1 MAGTIAK
8 LAAVLMAVVTLV
20 DPNLSLATDYYI
32 KPAQVD
38 LIQILA
44 PPPAPKSPAGE
55 ADLQGVL
62 DAQHHRTAAEV
73 EMAQADQDRT
83 VLRFATVLGP
93 AFKRA
98 NLPFATQFFERAFAN
113 DEYVIE
119 PVKSYFDRP
128 RPYLAD
134 HKVKPVVDATMTDG
148 SYPSSHSTF
157 AYATAILLADMV
169 PEKAAAIFARAD
181 QYAENR
187 VIGGVHYPTDIEAGR
202 ISGSVID
209 NVLLHNPRF
218 KADFARATAEVR
230 QALGLPPLNPLNH
243 AAATIPR

>member
-1 MAGTIAK
+1 MAGKIAK
-8 LAAVLMAVVTLV
+8 LAAALIAVAALA

-44 PPPAPKSPAGE
+44 PPPAPKSAAGE

-62 DAQHHRTAAEV
+62 DAQHHRTPAEV
-73 EMAQADQDRT
+73 KMAQADEKRS
-83 VLRFATVLGP
+83 VFRFATVLGP
-93 AFKRA
+93 AFKPE

-113 DEYVIE
+113 DEYVIA
-119 PVKSYFDRP
+119 PVKNYFHRP
-128 RPYLAD
+128 RPFQSD
-134 HKVKPVVDATMTDG
+134 RKVKPVVDATMTDG

-187 VIGGVHYPTDIEAGR
+187 VIGGVHYPT
-202 ISGSVID
+202 ISRPGAF
-209 NVLLHNPRF
+209 P
-218 KADFARATAEVR
+218 AR
-230 QALGLPPLNPLNH
+230 
-243 AAATIPR
+243 